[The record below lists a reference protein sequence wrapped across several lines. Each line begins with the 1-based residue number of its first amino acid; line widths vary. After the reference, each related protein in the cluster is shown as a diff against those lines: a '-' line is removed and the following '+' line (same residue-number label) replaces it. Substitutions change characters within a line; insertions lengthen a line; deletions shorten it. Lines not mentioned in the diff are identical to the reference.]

1 MQVIFTYGRQQI
13 WVLAFLLFVEGA
25 IIIQNTKA
33 QRWTGL
39 ISGLILNA
47 FGNALTISA
56 NMGSA
61 VWTASAVNYSHW
73 FNLNVGVI
81 LFVIGFLNAV
91 TNQILLRSPD
101 WPRFVGEILYVCCFS
116 YFVNI
121 FVQAFDA
128 TGIGQLPVWVWALLS
143 CLGIIFFCTAISL
156 YQRAN
161 LLMHPNDDTTNILRF
176 MYLNKSAIASQLVD
190 FIPPII
196 AMIISFAIT
205 KNLYAVNIGTI
216 FSILFN
222 GLIIQTA
229 DRLVWPTLKHNF
241 KTLGNHNH

>member
-1 MQVIFTYGRQQI
+1 
-13 WVLAFLLFVEGA
+13 
-25 IIIQNTKA
+25 
-33 QRWTGL
+33 
-39 ISGLILNA
+39 
-47 FGNALTISA
+47 
-56 NMGSA
+56 MGSA

-73 FNLNVGVI
+73 FNVNVGMI
-81 LFVIGFLNAV
+81 LFFIGLLNAI
-91 TNQILLRSPD
+91 TNQILLKYLD
-101 WPRFVGEILYVCCFS
+101 WPRFIGEVLYVCFFS

-121 FVQAFDA
+121 FVQGFELL
-128 TGIGQLPVWVWALLS
+128 GVGQLPIVVRGILA

-176 MYLNKSAIASQLVD
+176 MYLKKSAVAAQLID

-196 AMIISFAIT
+196 AMVISFAVT
-205 KNLYAVNIGTI
+205 KNLYAVNVGTI

-229 DRLVWPTLKHNF
+229 DRYVWPKLKHNF
-241 KTLGNHNH
+241 KVLGNDDQ

>member
-1 MQVIFTYGRQQI
+1 M
-13 WVLAFLLFVEGA
+13 
-25 IIIQNTKA
+25 
-33 QRWTGL
+33 
-39 ISGLILNA
+39 SGLILNA

-73 FNLNVGVI
+73 FNVNVGMI
-81 LFVIGFLNAV
+81 LFFIGLLNAI
-91 TNQILLRSPD
+91 TNQILLKYLD
-101 WPRFVGEILYVCCFS
+101 WPRFIGEVLYVCFFS

-121 FVQAFDA
+121 FVQGFELL
-128 TGIGQLPVWVWALLS
+128 GVGQLPIVVRGILA

-176 MYLNKSAIASQLVD
+176 MYLKKSAVAAQLID
-190 FIPPII
+190 FVPPII
-196 AMIISFAIT
+196 AMIISFAMT
-205 KNLYAVNIGTI
+205 KNLYAVNVGTI

-229 DRLVWPTLKHNF
+229 DRYVWPKLKHNF
-241 KTLGNHNH
+241 KVLGNDDQ

>member
-1 MQVIFTYGRQQI
+1 M
-13 WVLAFLLFVEGA
+13 
-25 IIIQNTKA
+25 
-33 QRWTGL
+33 GL

-73 FNLNVGVI
+73 FNVNVGVL
-81 LFVIGFLNAV
+81 LFIIGFLNTV
-91 TNQILLRSPD
+91 TNQILIKYRD
-101 WPRFVGEILYVCCFS
+101 WPQFIGEIAYVCFFS
-116 YFVNI
+116 YFVSL
-121 FVQAFDA
+121 FVNLLNPL
-128 TGIGQLPVWVWALLS
+128 GIGTLPIVIRAVLS
-143 CLGIIFFCTAISL
+143 CLGIVFFCTAISL

-161 LLMHPNDDTTNILRF
+161 ILMHPNDDTTNILRF
-176 MYLNKSAIASQLVD
+176 FYLRKSAVAAQLLD
-190 FIPPII
+190 FVPPIAAI
-196 AMIISFAIT
+196 IISFAVT

-229 DRLVWPTLKHNF
+229 DKYIWPGLKHNF
-241 KTLGNHNH
+241 KTLNQTPSKNGS

>member
-1 MQVIFTYGRQQI
+1 MK
-13 WVLAFLLFVEGA
+13 
-25 IIIQNTKA
+25 NTKA

-73 FNLNVGVI
+73 FNVNVGMI
-81 LFVIGFLNAV
+81 LFFIGLLNAI
-91 TNQILLRSPD
+91 TNQILLKYLD
-101 WPRFVGEILYVCCFS
+101 WPRFIGEVLYVCFFS

-121 FVQAFDA
+121 FVQGFELL
-128 TGIGQLPVWVWALLS
+128 GVGQLPIVVRGILA

-176 MYLNKSAIASQLVD
+176 MYLKKSAVVAQLID

-196 AMIISFAIT
+196 AMVISFAVT
-205 KNLYAVNIGTI
+205 KNLYAVNVGTI

-229 DRLVWPTLKHNF
+229 DRYVWPKLKHNF
-241 KTLGNHNH
+241 KVLGNDDQ

>member
-1 MQVIFTYGRQQI
+1 MK
-13 WVLAFLLFVEGA
+13 
-25 IIIQNTKA
+25 NTKA

-73 FNLNVGVI
+73 FNVNVGMI
-81 LFVIGFLNAV
+81 LFFIGLLNAI
-91 TNQILLRSPD
+91 TNQILLKYLD
-101 WPRFVGEILYVCCFS
+101 WPRFIGEVLYVCFFS

-121 FVQAFDA
+121 FVQGFELL
-128 TGIGQLPVWVWALLS
+128 GVGQLPIVVRGILA

-176 MYLNKSAIASQLVD
+176 MYLKKSAVAAQLID

-196 AMIISFAIT
+196 AMVISFAVT
-205 KNLYAVNIGTI
+205 KNLYAVNVGTI

-229 DRLVWPTLKHNF
+229 DRYVWPKLKHNF
-241 KTLGNHNH
+241 KVLGNDDQ

>member
-1 MQVIFTYGRQQI
+1 M
-13 WVLAFLLFVEGA
+13 
-25 IIIQNTKA
+25 
-33 QRWTGL
+33 
-39 ISGLILNA
+39 SGLILNA

-73 FNLNVGVI
+73 FNVNVGMI
-81 LFVIGFLNAV
+81 LFFIGLLNAI
-91 TNQILLRSPD
+91 TNQILLKYLD
-101 WPRFVGEILYVCCFS
+101 WPRFIGEVLYVCFFS

-121 FVQAFDA
+121 FVQGFELL
-128 TGIGQLPVWVWALLS
+128 GVGQLPIVVRGILA

-176 MYLNKSAIASQLVD
+176 MYLKKSAVVAQLID

-196 AMIISFAIT
+196 AMVISFAVT
-205 KNLYAVNIGTI
+205 KNLYAVNVGTI

-229 DRLVWPTLKHNF
+229 DRYVWPKLKHNF
-241 KTLGNHNH
+241 KVLGNDDQ

>member
-1 MQVIFTYGRQQI
+1 
-13 WVLAFLLFVEGA
+13 
-25 IIIQNTKA
+25 
-33 QRWTGL
+33 
-39 ISGLILNA
+39 LILNA

-73 FNLNVGVI
+73 FNVNVGMI
-81 LFVIGFLNAV
+81 LFFIGLLNAI
-91 TNQILLRSPD
+91 TNQILLKYLD
-101 WPRFVGEILYVCCFS
+101 WPRFIGEVLYVCFFS

-121 FVQAFDA
+121 FVQGFELL
-128 TGIGQLPVWVWALLS
+128 GVGQLPIVVRGILA

-176 MYLNKSAIASQLVD
+176 MYLKKSAVAAQLID
-190 FIPPII
+190 FVPPII
-196 AMIISFAIT
+196 AMIISFAMT
-205 KNLYAVNIGTI
+205 KNLYAVNVGTI

-229 DRLVWPTLKHNF
+229 DRYVWPKLKHNF
-241 KTLGNHNH
+241 KVLGNDDQ

>member
-1 MQVIFTYGRQQI
+1 M
-13 WVLAFLLFVEGA
+13 
-25 IIIQNTKA
+25 
-33 QRWTGL
+33 GL

-73 FNLNVGVI
+73 FNVNVGVL
-81 LFVIGFLNAV
+81 LFIIGFLNTV
-91 TNQILLRSPD
+91 TNQILIKYWD
-101 WPRFVGEILYVCCFS
+101 WPRFIGEIAYVCFFS
-116 YFVNI
+116 YFVSL
-121 FVQAFDA
+121 FVNLLNSL
-128 TGIGQLPVWVWALLS
+128 GIGTLPIVIRAVLS
-143 CLGIIFFCTAISL
+143 CLGIVFFCTAISL

-161 LLMHPNDDTTNILRF
+161 ILMHPNDDTTNILRF
-176 MYLNKSAIASQLVD
+176 FYLRKSAVAAQLLD
-190 FIPPII
+190 FVPPIAAI
-196 AMIISFAIT
+196 IISFAVT

-229 DRLVWPTLKHNF
+229 DKYIWPGLKHNF
-241 KTLGNHNH
+241 KTLNQTPTKNGS

>member
-1 MQVIFTYGRQQI
+1 M
-13 WVLAFLLFVEGA
+13 
-25 IIIQNTKA
+25 
-33 QRWTGL
+33 
-39 ISGLILNA
+39 SGLILNA

-73 FNLNVGVI
+73 FNVNVGMI
-81 LFVIGFLNAV
+81 LFFIGLLNAI
-91 TNQILLRSPD
+91 TNQILLKYLD
-101 WPRFVGEILYVCCFS
+101 WPRFIGEVLYVCFFS

-121 FVQAFDA
+121 FVQGFELL
-128 TGIGQLPVWVWALLS
+128 GVGQLPIVVRGILA

-176 MYLNKSAIASQLVD
+176 MYLKKSAVAAQLID

-196 AMIISFAIT
+196 AMVISFAVT
-205 KNLYAVNIGTI
+205 KNLYAVNVGTI

-229 DRLVWPTLKHNF
+229 DRYVWPKLKHNF
-241 KTLGNHNH
+241 KVLGNDDQ

>member
-1 MQVIFTYGRQQI
+1 M
-13 WVLAFLLFVEGA
+13 
-25 IIIQNTKA
+25 
-33 QRWTGL
+33 
-39 ISGLILNA
+39 ILNA

-73 FNLNVGVI
+73 FNVNVGMI
-81 LFVIGFLNAV
+81 LFFIGLLNAI
-91 TNQILLRSPD
+91 TNQILLKYLD
-101 WPRFVGEILYVCCFS
+101 WPRFIGEVLYVCFFS

-121 FVQAFDA
+121 FVQGFELL
-128 TGIGQLPVWVWALLS
+128 GVGQLPIVVRGILA

-176 MYLNKSAIASQLVD
+176 MYLKKSAVAAQLID

-196 AMIISFAIT
+196 AMVISFAVT
-205 KNLYAVNIGTI
+205 KNLYAVNVGTI

-229 DRLVWPTLKHNF
+229 DRYVWPKLKHNF
-241 KTLGNHNH
+241 KVLGNDDQ